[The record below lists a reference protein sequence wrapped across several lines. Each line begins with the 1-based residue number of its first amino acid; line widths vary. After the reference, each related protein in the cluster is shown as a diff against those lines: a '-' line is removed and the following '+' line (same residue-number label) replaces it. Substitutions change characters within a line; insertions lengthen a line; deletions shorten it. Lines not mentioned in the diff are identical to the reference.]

1 MLTSPPAYSP
11 YAFVMLE
18 TLKNAHD
25 ALGWIASYTDV
36 SLVCINDDVRE
47 DHEAVTAYFKDWQD
61 SRWGRAAAWER

>member
-1 MLTSPPAYSP
+1 
-11 YAFVMLE
+11 MLE

-47 DHEAVTAYFKDWQD
+47 DHEAVADFFHAWQED
-61 SRWGRAAAWER
+61 KWGRRAAWER